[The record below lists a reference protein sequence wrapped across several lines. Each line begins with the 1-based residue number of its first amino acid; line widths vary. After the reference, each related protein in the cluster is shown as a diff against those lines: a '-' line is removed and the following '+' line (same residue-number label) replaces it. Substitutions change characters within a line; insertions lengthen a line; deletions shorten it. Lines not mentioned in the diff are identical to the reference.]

1 MFELILPHI
10 QPIRH
15 LITDTSIS
23 EVMVNDDGRVFIDKR
38 GRLFPIEVAMTP
50 GRLRDAITNIARVLD
65 QDINADRPTLHARL
79 PDGSR
84 VCAMVPPASL
94 RGPVLSIRKFLPKTL
109 TTGELVDCGSLPS
122 AVLTRLLAGIH
133 EQENILISG
142 GTNAGKTTLLN
153 ALFEHIPAH
162 ERIVVIEETAEVKLE
177 RHANV
182 VRTEAQQAQPGREAV
197 TVRHLLETALRL
209 RPDRI
214 IVGEVRGATAY
225 DLLQAMNTGHAGT
238 LTTLHANSAVLAL
251 HRFASMALRA
261 ETNSD
266 HQAIRAEIAEVVHL
280 VIQTKHDKATGRRFV
295 SELVEVEGYRYQE
308 DRFST
313 RLLYPEEKETV

>member
-15 LITDTSIS
+15 LVLDTSIS
-23 EVMVNDDGRVFIDKR
+23 EVMVNDDGRVFIDQA
-38 GRLFPIEVAMTP
+38 GMLQPIEVAITQS
-50 GRLRDAITNIARVLD
+50 RLRDAIVNIARVLD
-65 QDINADRPTLHARL
+65 QDISADHPILNARL

-84 VCAMVPPASL
+84 VCAIVPPASL

-109 TTGELVDCGSLPS
+109 TTAELVEMGSLP
-122 AVLTRLLAGIH
+122 ADVLNKLLESIQ
-133 EQENILISG
+133 ERENILISG

-153 ALFEHIPAH
+153 ALVQHIPAQ
-162 ERIVVIEETAEVKLE
+162 ERIVVIEDTAEVKLE
-177 RHANV
+177 KHPNV
-182 VRTEAQQAQPGREAV
+182 VRTEAQQAQPSRDAV

-238 LTTLHANSAVLAL
+238 LTTLHANSAAMAL

-261 ETNSD
+261 EPNLD
-266 HQAIRAEIAEVVHL
+266 HRAIRAEVAEVINL
-280 VIQTKHDKATGRRFV
+280 VVQMKHDKKTGTRCV
-295 SELVEVEGYRYQE
+295 VELAEIKEYDYRA
-308 DRFST
+308 DRFIT
-313 RLLYPEEKETV
+313 RSSIELT